1 MSLNRITAVWIKS
14 FERLKSNDRMI
25 CKRCLQDK
33 PESAFSIRT
42 DNRRSNP
49 KFLHKYCK
57 ECESELCRQKWEK
70 LRNDPE
76 YIEKKK
82 QRTRKWYYKNREREL
97 EKATQRRATED
108 WKHYSKAYMR
118 IYNEINK
125 EAIRPKNNA
134 RNRKYIKRIISEI
147 DNAYI
152 VRLLSHPLVGY
163 KVDDVWNDENLIL
176 KTKVRVAT
184 NRLKKLL
191 KRIDNE
197 KQN

>member
-1 MSLNRITAVWIKS
+1 
-14 FERLKSNDRMI
+14 
-25 CKRCLQDK
+25 
-33 PESAFSIRT
+33 
-42 DNRRSNP
+42 
-49 KFLHKYCK
+49 
-57 ECESELCRQKWEK
+57 
-70 LRNDPE
+70 
-76 YIEKKK
+76 
-82 QRTRKWYYKNREREL
+82 
-97 EKATQRRATED
+97 
-108 WKHYSKAYMR
+108 MR